1 MCAVLSGGIDDGEEP
16 HVAALREVTEETS
29 IKSARIVG
37 ELDRWLHYDFPTKAS
52 RAAVAACTWQLS
64 SASCCAAYS

>member
-1 MCAVLSGGIDDGEEP
+1 M
-16 HVAALREVTEETS
+16 AALREVTEETS